1 MARRV
6 EDSDVVTAEEKRKVV
21 GVVAPGFEMS
31 GGSGLFGE
39 GVNFFQSYR
48 GRPGVLRT
56 HPGSPV
62 DAVALA
68 RKFAAGDAFP
78 KRMRLSVG
86 HDYRGDWR
94 LQVLANGSP
103 LVDMLIG
110 SQVSADGWV
119 DLDLDLSAFEGEA
132 LELQVLNM
140 ANDWSY
146 EYAYW
151 WLVSLEE

>member
-1 MARRV
+1 
-6 EDSDVVTAEEKRKVV
+6 
-21 GVVAPGFEMS
+21 
-31 GGSGLFGE
+31 
-39 GVNFFQSYR
+39 
-48 GRPGVLRT
+48 
-56 HPGSPV
+56 
-62 DAVALA
+62 
-68 RKFAAGDAFP
+68 
-78 KRMRLSVG
+78 MRLSVG

-94 LQVLANGSP
+94 LQVLANGSL

-119 DLDLDLSAFEGEA
+119 DLDLDLSAFKGEA